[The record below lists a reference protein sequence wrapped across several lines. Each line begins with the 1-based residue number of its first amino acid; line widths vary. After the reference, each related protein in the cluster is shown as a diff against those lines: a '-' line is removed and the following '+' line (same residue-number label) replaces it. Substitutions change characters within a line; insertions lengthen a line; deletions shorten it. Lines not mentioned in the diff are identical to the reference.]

1 MQKEINKQIEF
12 QEAIHKKELSTIQSD
27 YQKKVIQG
35 IDDLYKDQKELRAMK
50 FEAEMAD
57 ASLTNQDRQRK
68 RREFERQ
75 ELDEERKYLETKLET
90 LTNIMSGI
98 EVDGINFDLL
108 PPDVRQKLEYDIE
121 FLKNAIGALKQAKDG
136 FKSELDLGL
145 GGQTD
150 ILGYTPDQ
158 WETFL
163 SNIEAGTIGI
173 QTMSMAVGAMQNMW
187 GEYDKMITAQEN
199 RQLQNYQRHN
209 DGRKRM
215 LQRQLD
221 TGAITQEQYNKRV
234 QQLDE
239 ETDQKKFEIELQQAK
254 RQRAMALVNIAVNTA
269 QAIMRIWADVP
280 KFDFG
285 SSSFILSALVA
296 ATGAM
301 QAGAVMSQPLPTR
314 GYEEGFY
321 PVLRQQDKKPFSAQ
335 FGGNIQ
341 TGFYNK
347 PTILVGEGA
356 GSMPEMIIDKQ
367 AFAQISP
374 DTKSA
379 LISELRLIKGFEK
392 GLYNQL
398 SQNNIAPPPG
408 TSSQD
413 NSNDLLLLSLMTRMV
428 IVLEKIESDGV
439 IGKFYDKD
447 MESFRA
453 LEKGM
458 KDYNELTNKAKR

>member
-1 MQKEINKQIEF
+1 
-12 QEAIHKKELSTIQSD
+12 
-27 YQKKVIQG
+27 
-35 IDDLYKDQKELRAMK
+35 
-50 FEAEMAD
+50 
-57 ASLTNQDRQRK
+57 
-68 RREFERQ
+68 
-75 ELDEERKYLETKLET
+75 
-90 LTNIMSGI
+90 
-98 EVDGINFDLL
+98 
-108 PPDVRQKLEYDIE
+108 
-121 FLKNAIGALKQAKDG
+121 
-136 FKSELDLGL
+136 
-145 GGQTD
+145 
-150 ILGYTPDQ
+150 
-158 WETFL
+158 
-163 SNIEAGTIGI
+163 
-173 QTMSMAVGAMQNMW
+173 
-187 GEYDKMITAQEN
+187 
-199 RQLQNYQRHN
+199 
-209 DGRKRM
+209 
-215 LQRQLD
+215 
-221 TGAITQEQYNKRV
+221 
-234 QQLDE
+234 
-239 ETDQKKFEIELQQAK
+239 
-254 RQRAMALVNIAVNTA
+254 
-269 QAIMRIWADVP
+269 
-280 KFDFG
+280 
-285 SSSFILSALVA
+285 
-296 ATGAM
+296 
-301 QAGAVMSQPLPTR
+301 MSQPLPTR

>member
-1 MQKEINKQIEF
+1 
-12 QEAIHKKELSTIQSD
+12 
-27 YQKKVIQG
+27 
-35 IDDLYKDQKELRAMK
+35 
-50 FEAEMAD
+50 
-57 ASLTNQDRQRK
+57 
-68 RREFERQ
+68 
-75 ELDEERKYLETKLET
+75 
-90 LTNIMSGI
+90 MSGI

-108 PPDVRQKLEYDIE
+108 PPEARKKLEYEIE
-121 FLKNAIGALKQAKDG
+121 FLKNAIAALKKAKDG
-136 FKSELDLGL
+136 LKSDELDLGL

-158 WETFL
+158 WETFF
-163 SNIEAGTIGI
+163 SNIKEAEIGI
-173 QTMSMAVGAMQNMW
+173 QTISMAVGAMQNMW
-187 GEYDKMITAQEN
+187 GAYDKMITAQEN

-221 TGAITQEQYNKRV
+221 SGAITQEQYNKRV

-239 ETDQKKFEIELQQAK
+239 ELDKKKFEIELQQAK
-254 RQRAMALVNIAVNTA
+254 RQRAMALVQIATDTA
-269 QAIMRIWADVP
+269 IGIAKLWANPGFPKAIPLM
-280 KFDFG
+280 
-285 SSSFILSALVA
+285 ALVA
-296 ATGAM
+296 GMGIM
-301 QAGAVMSQPLPTR
+301 QAATVMSQPLPTR

-398 SQNNIAPPPG
+398 SQNNIAPPPA
-408 TSSQD
+408 SQS
-413 NSNDLLLLSLMTRMV
+413 NSNELMMSMMVLITENIAVLKDLR
-428 IVLEKIESDGV
+428 DGGV

>member
-1 MQKEINKQIEF
+1 
-12 QEAIHKKELSTIQSD
+12 
-27 YQKKVIQG
+27 
-35 IDDLYKDQKELRAMK
+35 MK

-75 ELDEERKYLETKLET
+75 ELEEERKYLETKLET

-173 QTMSMAVGAMQNMW
+173 QTMSMAVGAMQNLW

-269 QAIMRIWADVP
+269 QAIMRIWAVVP

-321 PVLRQQDKKPFSAQ
+321 PVLRQQDRKPFSAQ

-398 SQNNIAPPPG
+398 SQNNIAPPPA
-408 TSSQD
+408 SQS
-413 NSNDLLLLSLMTRMV
+413 NSNELMMSMMVLITENIAVLKDLR
-428 IVLEKIESDGV
+428 DGGV